1 MAPGAPIDTGMTAGK
16 SSTVPGYVE
25 LREQLSRR
33 DRSLRDKVV
42 SLEEAASFVRDG
54 DCVGIGGSTMSRT
67 PMGMIWAL
75 IRAGRRGLT
84 CSRSIVSSDGDLL
97 LASGACNH
105 IITSWFS
112 QSILWGVSKVM
123 RHHVETGKAK
133 FDEWSHMAMGMRF
146 RAGAMGV
153 PFLPIRSMLGSDVRR
168 LRPEPVEIDC
178 PFTGERL
185 LLVPALNP
193 DVALIHVQR
202 CDAYG
207 NAQIDGLQFMDIDLA
222 IAANTVILTTERIVS
237 NDQIR
242 RAPDQTKI
250 PFFAVDAV
258 VELPFGCAPHECYGI
273 NEPMIRHMEQYVELV
288 NKEPVTGMAHYLER
302 YVHAPRSW
310 SEFLALIGM
319 DELLEAAR
327 AGKSIY
333 DA

>member
-1 MAPGAPIDTGMTAGK
+1 MTTASSNSSTAG
-16 SSTVPGYVE
+16 TVRPYLE
-25 LREQLSRR
+25 LREELSRR

-54 DCVGIGGSTMSRT
+54 DAVGIGGSTMSRT

-75 IRAGRRGLT
+75 IRAGRKGLT
-84 CSRSIVSSDGDLL
+84 CARSIVSSDGDLL
-97 LASGACNH
+97 LASGACDH
-105 IITSWFS
+105 IVTSWFS
-112 QSILWGVSKVM
+112 QGILWGVSKVM
-123 RHHVETGKAK
+123 RHHVETGKAR

-178 PFTGERL
+178 PFTGERI

-207 NAQIDGLQFMDIDLA
+207 NAQIDGLQFMDADLA
-222 IAANTVILTTERIVS
+222 IAAKKVILTTERIVS

-273 NEPMIRHMEQYVELV
+273 NEPMIRHMEYYVGLV
-288 NKEPVTGMAHYLER
+288 NKEPVRGMAEYLER
-302 YVHAPRSW
+302 YVYGPKSW
-310 SEFLALIGM
+310 SEFLGLIGM
-319 DELLEAAR
+319 DELLAAAR

>member
-1 MAPGAPIDTGMTAGK
+1 MAETKGK
-16 SSTVPGYVE
+16 PVDNTVRSYPE
-25 LREQLSRR
+25 LREELLRR

-42 SLEEAASFVRDG
+42 SLEEATSFVRDE
-54 DCVGIGGSTMSRT
+54 DSVGIGGSTMSRT

-75 IRAGRRGLT
+75 IRAGRKRLT
-84 CSRSIVSSDGDLL
+84 CARSIVSSDGDLL
-97 LASGACNH
+97 FASGACDH
-105 IITSWFS
+105 MVTSWFS
-112 QSILWGVSKVM
+112 QGILWGVSKVM
-123 RHHVETGKAK
+123 RHHVETGKAR

-153 PFLPIRSMLGSDVRR
+153 PFMPIRSMLGSDVRK
-168 LRPEPVEIDC
+168 LRPEAIEMEC
-178 PFTGERL
+178 PFTGEKL

-202 CDAYG
+202 CDPYG

-222 IAANTVILTTERIVS
+222 MAANKVILTTERIVS

-258 VELPFGCAPHECYGI
+258 VELPFGCAPHECYGVY
-273 NEPMIRHMEQYVELV
+273 EPMLRHMEDYVALV
-288 NKEPVTGMAHYLER
+288 NDDPIKGMQQYMER
-302 YVHAPRSW
+302 YVYGPKSW
-310 SEFLALIGM
+310 SEFLALIGI
-319 DELLEAAR
+319 EQLLEAAR
-327 AGKSIY
+327 AGESIY

>member
-1 MAPGAPIDTGMTAGK
+1 MAATTGK
-16 SSTVPGYVE
+16 SKGGAAPSYLE
-25 LREQLSRR
+25 LREKVSRR
-33 DRSLRDKVV
+33 DRSLRPKVV
-42 SLEEAASFVRDG
+42 SLEQATAFVHDG
-54 DCVGIGGSTMSRT
+54 DSVGIGGSTMSRT

-75 IRAGRRGLT
+75 VRAGRKGLT

-97 LASGACNH
+97 LASGACDH
-105 IITSWFS
+105 IVTSWFS

-123 RHHVETGKAK
+123 RHHVETGKVRY
-133 FDEWSHMAMGMRF
+133 DEWSHMAMGMRF

-153 PFLPIRSMLGSDVRR
+153 PFMPIRSMLGSDVRKQ
-168 LRPEPVEIDC
+168 RPEPVEIDC
-178 PFTGERL
+178 PFSGEKI

-202 CDAYG
+202 CDPYG

-222 IAANTVILTTERIVS
+222 IAADKVILTTERVVS

-242 RAPDQTKI
+242 RAPAQTKI

-258 VELPFGCAPHECYGI
+258 VELPFGCAPHECYGVY
-273 NEPMIRHMEQYVELV
+273 EPMLRHMQYYVGLV
-288 NKEPVTGMAHYLER
+288 NQDPVKGMQEYLER
-302 YVHAPRSW
+302 FVYGPKSW
-310 SEFLALIGM
+310 NEFLALIGM
-319 DELLEAAR
+319 DELLTAAR